1 MMHIESVRPL
11 VRYVDESQAVVDAA
25 IVTRRDQGAGNA
37 TLLVSISGEGG
48 FHDECTVGVADT
60 TDDAAARTCVRL
72 DLVQP
77 ERWWPACMGMQ
88 PLYELSVK
96 LMVGEIC
103 VDEKV
108 VTLGLT
114 SIRAGVAELLVNGQ
128 VCAIEHVVT
137 VDRINERQLL
147 PAAGNSLLVVRDH
160 YGPDVLYQAADRAG
174 ILLIQ
179 CVPIHVE
186 ATPEVDVA
194 LEVDRLAA
202 HPSLAGWFVGHLGR
216 VADMVADHI
225 AKVDPT
231 RTIFRTMPIV
241 A

>member
-1 MMHIESVRPL
+1 MMQIESVRPL
-11 VRYVDESQAVVDAA
+11 VRYVDESQAVVDTTV
-25 IVTRRDQGAGNA
+25 VTRCDQMANNA
-37 TLLVSISGEGG
+37 RLLVSIGGEGG
-48 FHDECTVGVADT
+48 FHDECEAKITG
-60 TDDAAARTCVRL
+60 DAVRVRM

-77 ERWWPACMGMQ
+77 ERWWPACMGEQ
-88 PLYELSVK
+88 PLYELAVK
-96 LMVGEIC
+96 LIVGGVC

-114 SIRAGVAELLVNGQ
+114 SIRTGGADLLVNGHI
-128 VCAIEHVVT
+128 CEIEHVVM
-137 VDRINERQLL
+137 VDNVNERQLL
-147 PAAGNSLLVVRDH
+147 PASGNSLLIVRDH

-194 LEVDRLAA
+194 AEVDRLAA

-216 VADMVADHI
+216 VADAVAEHI

-231 RTIFRTMPIV
+231 RSIFRALPV
-241 A
+241 HA